1 MHLDV
6 FYAGVRPL
14 HCYASGLLPP
24 MPIGCFVEL
33 DVRQVPKCASP
44 ASAASIKA
52 PNAAATWRHGDSSM
66 IDNERWIRITV
77 HGAPHFAWVE
87 VKANSVQL
95 ARALPQAPYG
105 RENAIKVQQK
115 RRR

>member
-1 MHLDV
+1 
-6 FYAGVRPL
+6 
-14 HCYASGLLPP
+14 
-24 MPIGCFVEL
+24 
-33 DVRQVPKCASP
+33 
-44 ASAASIKA
+44 
-52 PNAAATWRHGDSSM
+52 M

-105 RENAIKVQQK
+105 RENAIKVRQN
-115 RRR
+115 RRRQMPPSSRCRFAGPPELRHPAAASKKGG